1 MIQVKGNLCLLAVV
15 WGGFLFALS
24 PQGVAGLP
32 DGFVYL
38 KDVDPSIQIDVRYA
52 TSNNFVGEKVDGYKV
67 KKIVITRRA
76 AVALK
81 KVQADLKKDGYALK
95 VFDAYR
101 PQQAVSH
108 FMRWVR
114 DQKDQKT
121 KEKYYPNLD
130 KSSLRGSGYIS
141 GRSNHSR
148 GSTVDLTLI
157 KLGKG
162 EVDMGTE
169 FDFFGPESSHHS
181 KKATAEQRANRQ
193 RLKAAMSR
201 GGFYSYH
208 KEWWHYTLRNEPF
221 SRPFNF
227 PIE

>member
-1 MIQVKGNLCLLAVV
+1 MKAIVGYGSLLLALLPA
-15 WGGFLFALS
+15 GA
-24 PQGVAGLP
+24 PAGLP

-38 KDVDPSIQIDVRYA
+38 KDVDPTIQTDVRYA
-52 TSNNFVGEKVDGYKV
+52 TSNNFVGKKVDGYRA

-76 AVALK
+76 AEALK
-81 KVQADLKKDGYALK
+81 KVQADLKKDGYGLK

-114 DQKDQKT
+114 DRNDQKT
-121 KEKYYPNLD
+121 KAKYYPNID
-130 KSSLRGSGYIS
+130 KSTLAGGGYIS
-141 GRSNHSR
+141 GRSSHSR
-148 GSTVDLTLI
+148 GSTVDLSLV
-157 KLGKG
+157 KSGKG
-162 EVDMGTE
+162 EVDMGTD

-181 KKATAEQRANRQ
+181 TKVTAEQRANRQ
-193 RLKAAMSR
+193 RLKNAMNR

-221 SRPFNF
+221 SQPFNF
-227 PIE
+227 PVE